1 MQLIQFSAAQGPAE
15 CCLAVDKAVKRFLH
29 EASQL
34 KVQCQLIERQEEK
47 HSQLP
52 RSILLMIEGE
62 AVDTLIERWRG
73 TVLWIVQSPFRPKHK
88 RKNWF
93 IGVAAYTP
101 IQPIMDSEI
110 EIRTCRASGAGGQHV
125 NTTDSAVQ
133 VTHKASGISVRMEAE
148 RSQHANKKLALLVLA
163 QRLEILVQEH
173 KAQDRA
179 SMRMQHHQL
188 QRGDASLIFK
198 GMAFNLQA

>member
-1 MQLIQFSAAQGPAE
+1 MQLIQFSAAQGPVE
-15 CCLAVDKAVKRFLH
+15 CCLAVDKAVKRFLQ
-29 EASQL
+29 EASRL
-34 KVQCQLIERQEEK
+34 KVQCQVIERQDEK

-52 RSILLMIEGE
+52 RSVLLTLEGE
-62 AVDTLIERWRG
+62 AADVLIQRWQGTL
-73 TVLWIVQSPFRPKHK
+73 LWIVQSPFRPKHK

-93 IGVAAYTP
+93 IGVAIYAP
-101 IQPIMDSEI
+101 SQPIANSEI

-163 QRLEILVQEH
+163 QRLEELAQAY
-173 KAQDRA
+173 KAKDKA
-179 SMRMQHHQL
+179 VMRMQHHQL
-188 QRGDASLIFK
+188 QRGEATLIFK
-198 GMAFNLQA
+198 DMVFNEQK